1 MYLKKWA
8 GFILVAVLLTGC
20 TAEETL
26 ETVSDEWV
34 VPVMAQPREISV
46 RLPEDTVT
54 PVLEQDGRR
63 LYMGQDYEIML
74 ETLSS
79 GDLSATVRSL
89 CGYERDQLTV
99 LETRQGDCDRYDF
112 VWTMAGETGDRL
124 GRAVILDDGDYHYC
138 MYAIRDQGDTNVVWR
153 DIFGSFSLI

>member
-1 MYLKKWA
+1 MKKWA

>member
-1 MYLKKWA
+1 MKK
-8 GFILVAVLLTGC
+8 FIWMVLLTALLTGC

-34 VPVMAQPREISV
+34 VPVMAQPREMSV
-46 RLPEDTVT
+46 RLPEDTVA

-63 LYMGQDYEIML
+63 LYMGRDYEIML

-79 GDLSATVRSL
+79 GDLSATIRSL
-89 CGYERDQLTV
+89 CGYEQDQLTV
-99 LETRQGDCDRYDF
+99 LETRQGDYSRYDF

-124 GRAVILDDGDYHYC
+124 GRAVILDDGEYHYC
-138 MYAIRDQGDTNVVWR
+138 MSAIRDQGDTQIPWR
-153 DIFGSFSLI
+153 DVFGSFSLT